1 LYPKTV
7 NAVLTE
13 PRISIE
19 RVARDLVCSLADCE
33 NLEPQR
39 VVDLEGRAACLI
51 LVWDATQGMPSAG
64 IARQRRS
71 SGGRIACKVDVT
83 ETIRTAG
90 RPITLKEVVKALRE
104 AGKSHG
110 QGTVAKALADLT
122 SIGELVNLKD
132 KKGYRFPHWLRQ
144 KRSRSLF
151 E

>member
-1 LYPKTV
+1 LFPNPV
-7 NAVLTE
+7 NVVLTE

-19 RVARDLVCSLADCE
+19 RVARDLVCSLADRAD
-33 NLEPQR
+33 LEPQR

-71 SGGRIACKVDVT
+71 SGGRIACKADIA
-83 ETIRTAG
+83 ETVRTAG
-90 RPITLKEVVKALRE
+90 RPMTRKEVVKALRQ

-132 KKGYRFPHWLRQ
+132 KKGYRLPQWLRR